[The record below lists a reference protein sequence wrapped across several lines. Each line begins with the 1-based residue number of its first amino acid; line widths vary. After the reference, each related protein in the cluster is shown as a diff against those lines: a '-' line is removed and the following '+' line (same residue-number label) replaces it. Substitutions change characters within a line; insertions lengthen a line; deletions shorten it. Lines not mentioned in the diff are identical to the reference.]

1 MRHKSAKKHFN
12 RSPAHKK
19 AMLKALSVAL
29 IKHTMIKTTLP
40 KAKYFRQFIEPLIT
54 RAKIDNDANRKI
66 VFALLRDKDACKKLF
81 EQIAP
86 FYKDRPG
93 GYTRILKCGF
103 RAGDN
108 APMAFV
114 QLVDF
119 KDAPKTEEALPSKN
133 KTTEVKKEKTAKKT
147 EAKKSTKEKKSEK

>member
-1 MRHKSAKKHFN
+1 MRHRSAKKHFN

-29 IKHTMIKTTLP
+29 IKHNMIKTTLP
-40 KAKYFRQFIEPLIT
+40 KSKYFRQFIEPLIT
-54 RAKIDNDANRKI
+54 RAKVDSDANRKRI
-66 VFALLRDKDACKKLF
+66 FAALRDKEACKKLF
-81 EQIAP
+81 EQIGP

-93 GYTRILKCGF
+93 GYVRILKCGY

-108 APMAFV
+108 APLAFV

-119 KDAPKTEEALPSKN
+119 KEDLKAEEPAPKAK
-133 KTTEVKKEKTAKKT
+133 AKKAPVEKKT
-147 EAKKSTKEKKSEK
+147 KAPEEAKKKA